1 MGNQQLRKHA
11 KELAEGNKMMR
22 TELRTLQTKFGEGK
36 DFIAESLKETDDSKA
51 KELMVLK
58 TSTHRKHPV
67 ADIEVEK
74 STKRDDDDEEDKDDD
89 DDDSDEGESFLAMSS
104 KTRRMSLETEDTME

>member
-1 MGNQQLRKHA
+1 MGLKKENQQLRKHA

-22 TELRTLQTKFGEGK
+22 TKLRTLQTKFGEGK

-74 STKRDDDDEEDKDDD
+74 STKRDDDDE
-89 DDDSDEGESFLAMSS
+89 DEGESFLAMSS
-104 KTRRMSLETEDTME
+104 KTRRMSLETEDTMEDSDP